1 MKIEL
6 TPAAIKWF
14 ENEVGV
20 SPESGVRFLGKVYGE
35 TNVHEGFSVG
45 MAVGQPEDALVKE
58 VINGVS
64 YFIEKNDEWFFSG
77 YDLHVDFNAEKDEP
91 IYTFVDQED

>member
-6 TPAAIKWF
+6 TPAAIEWF

-20 SPESGVRFLGKVYGE
+20 SPKSGVRFLGKVYGK

-45 MAVGQPEDALVKE
+45 MAVDQPEDALVKE
-58 VINGVS
+58 EINGVL

-77 YDLHVDFNAEKDEP
+77 YDLQVDFNAEKDEP
-91 IYTFVDQED
+91 IYTFVVQED

>member
-6 TPAAIKWF
+6 TPAAIEWF

-20 SPESGVRFLGKVYGE
+20 SPESGVRFLGKVYGK

-58 VINGVS
+58 EINGVL

-77 YDLHVDFNAEKDEP
+77 YDLQVDFNAEKDEP